1 MEAFNLKLAKLDIE
15 IGDEGLENVPTL
27 SHQLGC
33 LLISQDLLD
42 ILLRLLK
49 VREQQDEDLL
59 GVARDLNQ
67 VHSVID
73 LVEVTIEHLSAHL
86 DSTFVEA
93 NCHGRGSLFSHD
105 IDLVGAIIE
114 LVHTAWLLT

>member
-33 LLISQDLLD
+33 LLICQDLLD

-86 DSTFVEA
+86 DSTLVEA
-93 NCHGRGSLFSHD
+93 NGHGRGSLFSHD